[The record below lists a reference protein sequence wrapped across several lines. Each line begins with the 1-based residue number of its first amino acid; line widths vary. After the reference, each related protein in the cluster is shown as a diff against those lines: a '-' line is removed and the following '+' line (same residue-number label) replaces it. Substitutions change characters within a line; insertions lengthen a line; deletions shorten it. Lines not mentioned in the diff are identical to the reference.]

1 MEYDVVI
8 PAAGSGTRMG
18 AGKNKLLL
26 ELNERPIILHTLE
39 VFAGDPDCSKMIV
52 VIQPKEEKIFREM
65 TVGSPYEKKLA
76 FVYGGAERQH
86 SVYNGLKAVSTGIV
100 LVHDGARPF
109 IRRPVIKQLVSE
121 VVRSGAAIAAVPVK
135 DTIKQA
141 VDHEVVQTIDRSSLW
156 QVQTPQA
163 FRLSILR
170 QAHEWARA
178 KGYLGTDEASLVEKK
193 GDISIKIIKSDY
205 DNIKIT
211 TPEDLYFAR
220 AIIEKRAQLDG

>member
-1 MEYDVVI
+1 MEYDVII

-39 VFAGDPDCSKMIV
+39 VFAGEPDCSKMIV

-121 VVRSGAAIAAVPVK
+121 AVRSGAAIAAVPVK

-163 FRLSILR
+163 FRLPILQ

-178 KGYLGTDEASLVEKK
+178 EGYLGTDEASLVEKK
-193 GDISIKIIKSDY
+193 GIFRLKSLKVITII
-205 DNIKIT
+205 
-211 TPEDLYFAR
+211 
-220 AIIEKRAQLDG
+220 